1 MPGAEQHF
9 ILEKSKDDAAK
20 RRRTRSKSEVAE
32 NLKSL
37 SDQISSEAKRRGLTP
52 QKLREIMSVDEEEL
66 QNTIGY

>member
-1 MPGAEQHF
+1 MPGTEQHV
-9 ILEKSKDDAAK
+9 ILEKSKTDAVK
-20 RRRTRSKSEVAE
+20 RRRTRSKSEAAE

-52 QKLREIMSVDEEEL
+52 KKLREIMSVDEEEL